1 MELFQLFVVDNGR
14 GVAHE
19 AGPAGGLGESY
30 NVPDGVR
37 PADEADKPVIAYAYA
52 AVRGRA
58 QVQGIDY
65 HAEAAL
71 DLLSRHGISGVSMRA
86 VAREAGVALG
96 LVNYYFDDK
105 MSLIR
110 AALHSV
116 DEHDLGLVAPDPSL
130 TPEEQL
136 RKALHRVAGA
146 DLLTTRYLSLRLHLW
161 ALAQAHEDFARI
173 NAAAFDRY
181 LDGLAALV
189 STAHPALPLK
199 ECRDRAAD
207 IVVVQN
213 GMWLTAL
220 LGIDKAA
227 IQRSIART
235 EQIAF
240 APPRDN

>member
-1 MELFQLFVVDNGR
+1 MGTSAVNS
-14 GVAHE
+14 
-19 AGPAGGLGESY
+19 GE
-30 NVPDGVR
+30 
-37 PADEADKPVIAYAYA
+37 
-52 AVRGRA
+52 
-58 QVQGIDY
+58 QIDRQSRIL
-65 HAEAAL
+65 EAAL

-96 LVNYYFDDK
+96 LVNYYYDDK

-110 AALHSV
+110 AALRSV
-116 DEHDLGLVAPDPSL
+116 DEHDLALVAPDPSSA
-130 TPEEQL
+130 PDEQL
-136 RKALHRVAGA
+136 RKALRRVAGA

-161 ALAQAHEDFARI
+161 ALAQAHEDFAHI

-189 STAHPALPLK
+189 SNANPALPPE
-199 ECRDRAAD
+199 ECRERAAD

-220 LGIDKAA
+220 LGVDNAA
-227 IQRSIART
+227 IQRGIART

-240 APPRDN
+240 APPRAN